1 MKKFFYRVIEGDS
14 IISVCQKFKC
24 SVGTLIYNNN
34 LKKEISAGDI
44 LLIEKCDNL
53 YLVKPTDTI
62 KSLAKK
68 FNKKEQEILDKNH
81 LPYLFCAIYVEI

>member
-1 MKKFFYRVIEGDS
+1 MKKFFYRVLDNDTAV
-14 IISVCQKFKC
+14 SVCQKFSC
-24 SVGTLIYNNN
+24 SLGRLIFNNN

-44 LLIEKCDNL
+44 LLIEKADNL

-68 FNKKEQEILDKNH
+68 FNKGEQELLDKNH
-81 LPYLFCAIYVEI
+81 LTYLFCGIYIEV